1 MKEEDDSGL
10 LPAHCVAQ
18 QEQKSV
24 LKPERHKVMPLL
36 MSPSDKES
44 NQSGSRTP
52 PVTGSV
58 LK

>member
-24 LKPERHKVMPLL
+24 LKPERHEVMPLL